1 MANPI
6 TASSAIDVQSLVST
20 LMRAERKPLAQVQ
33 EEASRIG
40 TKISEFGKLQSEIAR
55 FRDGAAELARAP
67 TWRAVTASSTNA
79 TAVEVTA
86 RTGAAAAQHT
96 VEVTQL
102 AQAQT
107 VTSAAMAGTDTVIG
121 GGTLRIQL
129 GTQPSGPTSF
139 SADLARPEVSIAI
152 AANATLAD
160 VRDAINAQDAGVR
173 ASIVRDG
180 DQFRLF
186 VTGTTS
192 GGNQAFRMQVDD
204 DDGGSTDAT
213 GLSAIAFDPTAPA
226 GAGRNLS
233 LVRPAT
239 DASYSIDGV
248 ALTARGNRIE
258 NALDGVDLVLRQVT
272 SAPVELDVKQDTG
285 AMKAAMEKFVAAY
298 NGLNTLLQA
307 QTRYDAGSRTAGPLQ
322 GDRSAVGIL
331 ERVRGALRET
341 VAGSSLGS
349 LAGAGVTLQR
359 DGSLQLD
366 ASRFESAAGD
376 PKQLEQLFS
385 AIGTD
390 DTDRGLMLRL
400 RELGDSLNGADGAVK
415 TATAAWEARR
425 TENQRRQDALEL
437 RLSDVE
443 KRLLR
448 QFTSLDAQL
457 AAAQQSGAALASAL
471 AGLPGT
477 GR

>member
-20 LMRAERKPLAQVQ
+20 LMRAERKPLVQVQ
-33 EEASRIG
+33 QEASRIG
-40 TKISEFGKLQSEIAR
+40 TKISAFGKLQSEIAR
-55 FRDGAAELARAP
+55 FRDAAAELARAQ
-67 TWRAVTASSTNA
+67 TWRAVTASSANA
-79 TAVEVTA
+79 AAVEVSA
-86 RTGAAAAQHT
+86 RPGAAATQHT
-96 VEVTQL
+96 VAVTQL

-139 SADLARPEVSIAI
+139 SADPQRAEVSVTI
-152 AANATLAD
+152 AASATLAD

-180 DQFRLF
+180 DRFRLF
-186 VTGTTS
+186 VSGTSS
-192 GGNQAFRMQVDD
+192 GGDQAFRMQVVD

-233 LVRPAT
+233 LVRSAT

-248 ALTARGNRIE
+248 ALSARGNRVE

-272 SAPVELDVKQDTG
+272 SAPVQLDVKQDTA
-285 AMKAAMEKFVAAY
+285 AMKASMEKFVAAY
-298 NGLNTLLQA
+298 NGLNTLLQE

-331 ERVRGALRET
+331 EQVRAALRET
-341 VAGSSLGS
+341 VAGSTLGS
-349 LAGAGVTLQR
+349 LAGAGLALQR

-366 ASRFESAAGD
+366 ANRFESAAGD
-376 PKQLEQLFS
+376 PRRLEQLFS
-385 AIGTD
+385 AVGTD

-415 TATAAWEARR
+415 TATAAWEARK
-425 TENQRRQDALEL
+425 TSNQRRQDALEL

-448 QFTSLDAQL
+448 QFSSLDAQL

-471 AGLPGT
+471 AGLPGS